1 MPMIPFMERFPEL
14 GARETRSV
22 TAAHRQDLPD
32 GEYGFVE
39 LYCDEPDCD
48 CRRVMIDVL
57 RPETGWNKIWAT
69 ISYGW
74 ESLDFY
80 RKWGG
85 AGNDPIGIKGPY
97 LDSLNPQTK
106 YSSTLL
112 DLFRLLIQSP
122 DYVKRLQRHYQMFR
136 ESVVIER
143 GRSIAQKTNPIET
156 SSRKRLRGPK
166 RRHRN
171 PH

>member
-1 MPMIPFMERFPEL
+1 MPMTPFVERFPEV

-22 TAAHRQDLPD
+22 TVTHRQDLPD

-57 RPETGWNKIWAT
+57 RPETGWSEVWAT

-85 AGNDPIGIKGPY
+85 AATDPIEMKEPY
-97 LDSLNPQTK
+97 LDPLNPQTK
-106 YSSTLL
+106 YSFALL
-112 DLFRLLIQSP
+112 NLFRFLLQSP
-122 DYVKRLQRHYQMFR
+122 DYVERLKQHYQLFR
-136 ESVVIER
+136 DSVEKGPGRHDSLETNRIENR
-143 GRSIAQKTNPIET
+143 
-156 SSRKRLRGPK
+156 RKRLHDSS
-166 RRHRN
+166 RRRRQ